1 MRLYRALLRV
11 YPRSFRQEY
20 GVEMESIFRARRRE
34 STGLAVGALWVEAV
48 ADAVNNG
55 LRVHWDHLTQ
65 DVRYSLRSL
74 SHARGFALTAVVVA
88 ALGTGATTT
97 TFSVADHVL
106 VRPLPFP
113 ESERLVMAWQDQR
126 ARGYSRIE
134 LSIGNYMDLKGR
146 NKSLAG
152 LAAYTS
158 NPVTLVGHGAPE
170 RLDASVVTPD
180 LFEVLGV
187 PAAHGRALIAA
198 DGEPG
203 ASGVAVLSDA
213 LWRGMF
219 GADPGV
225 LGRTIALDGLPHVI
239 VGVMPSA
246 FEFPTRET
254 DVWLAF
260 RLAPDEDRA
269 NLFLRAVG
277 RLAPGVTI
285 EQAQSDLGTI
295 AAQLERE
302 HPVANAE
309 TGATVHLLRDQV
321 SPQARTLII
330 TLVAASLCLLLIAC
344 FNLAN
349 LLLARALVRQ
359 REVAI
364 RLAMGV
370 GRERLVRQLL
380 TESLM
385 LGLVGGA
392 LGVVLALIATPL
404 VAQLVPTTL
413 PIPDTPRVDLR
424 VLAIAAIVVLG
435 TAVGFGAVPAIRTTS
450 RAGTRSLRE
459 GTRTGTTR
467 ATERW
472 RSALVVAEV
481 AATVVLLVTAGLL
494 TRALWNVQGTD
505 PGFRSDNVLT
515 ARTALP
521 FPKYAPTERRQQFYD
536 RVLNDVRALPGVANA
551 AYASFLPLV
560 MRGGIWPVTL
570 GGRGDPEVGTV
581 SLRLVT
587 PGYFDTMRIPLARGR
602 DVAAGDTMQAP
613 LVAVISDSFARRHW
627 PDQDPIGRRFF
638 VAFFERTVIGVAG
651 DVRVRGLERDSEPQV
666 YLPSRQVPDGG
677 LIFYA
682 PKDLVVRAHVPAATL
697 APALRQIVDAVDPE
711 QPLSDVR
718 LLSAIVAGDTAGRRA
733 QLFVVL
739 GFAVIAF
746 VLAAF
751 GLYGLLSFAV
761 ASQKRDIGVRMALG
775 APPRRIIGM
784 VMGRGLALS
793 MTGLAIGAIV
803 AAGTGRWLQS
813 LLAGVNPS
821 DPGVFGAA
829 VLLVAAMTIG
839 GASMPAF
846 RAARIDPIDA
856 IRTG

>member
-11 YPRSFRQEY
+11 YPSSFRQEY

-34 STGLAVGALWVEAV
+34 STGLAVGALWVEAF

-158 NPVTLVGHGAPE
+158 NPVNLVGHGAPE
-170 RLDASVVTPD
+170 RLDGSFVTPD

-198 DGEPG
+198 DGELG

-309 TGATVHLLRDQV
+309 TGAAVHLLRDQV

-370 GRERLVRQLL
+370 GRGRLVRQLL

-413 PIPDTPRVDLR
+413 PISDTPRVDLR

-450 RAGTRSLRE
+450 RADTRSLRE
-459 GTRTGTTR
+459 GNRTGTTR

-505 PGFRSDNVLT
+505 PGFRSDNVLA

-521 FPKYAPTERRQQFYD
+521 FPKYAPTEQRQQFYD

-682 PKDLVVRAHVPAATL
+682 PKDLVVRAHVPPATL

-718 LLSAIVAGDTAGRRA
+718 LLSDIVAGDTAGRRA

-775 APPRRIIGM
+775 APPRRIVGM

-793 MTGLAIGAIV
+793 VTGLAIGAIV

-813 LLAGVNPS
+813 LLAGVNPA

>member
-1 MRLYRALLRV
+1 MRFYRALLRL

-34 STGLAVGALWVEAV
+34 STGLAVGALWVEAL
-48 ADAVNNG
+48 ADTLNNG
-55 LRVHWDHLTQ
+55 LRVHWDHLMQ

-74 SHARGFALTAVVVA
+74 LHARGFAFTAIVVA

-113 ESERLVMAWQDQR
+113 ESDRLVMVWQDQR

-134 LSIGNYMDLKGR
+134 LSIGNYLDLKDR

-158 NPVTLVGHGAPE
+158 NPVNLVGHGAPE
-170 RLDASVVTPD
+170 RLDASFVTPD
-180 LFEVLGV
+180 LFGVLGV
-187 PAAHGRALIAA
+187 HAAHGRALIAA

-203 ASGVAVLSDA
+203 ASGVALLSDA

-219 GADPGV
+219 GSDPGV
-225 LGRTIALDGLPHVI
+225 LGRTIVLDGLPHVV
-239 VGVMPSA
+239 VGVMPGG

-269 NLFLRAVG
+269 NMFLRAVG

-285 EQAQSDLGTI
+285 EQARSDLSTI

-309 TGATVHLLRDQV
+309 TGATLHLLRDQV
-321 SPQARTLII
+321 SPQARTLIV

-370 GRERLVRQLL
+370 SWERLMRQLL
-380 TESLM
+380 TESLV
-385 LGLVGGA
+385 LGVVGGA

-413 PIPDTPRVDLR
+413 PIPDTPSVDLR

-435 TAVGFGAVPAIRTTS
+435 TAVGFGAVPAIRTT
-450 RAGTRSLRE
+450 RHADTGSLRE

-467 ATERW
+467 TTERW
-472 RSALVVAEV
+472 RSALVIAEV
-481 AATVVLLVTAGLL
+481 AATVVLLVSAGLL

-505 PGFRSDNVLT
+505 PGFRSDTVLT

-521 FPKYAPTERRQQFYD
+521 FPKYAPTEQRQQFYD

-587 PGYFDTMRIPLARGR
+587 PGYFDTMRIPLHRGR
-602 DVAAGDTMQAP
+602 DVAAGDTMQGP
-613 LVAVISDSFARRHW
+613 LVAVVSDSFARRHW
-627 PDQDPIGRRFF
+627 PDQDPIGRQFF

-666 YLPSRQVPDGG
+666 YLPSRQVPDGA

-682 PKDLVVRAHVPAATL
+682 PKDLVVRANVPPTTL
-697 APALRQIVDAVDPE
+697 VPALRQIVAAADAE

-718 LLSAIVAGDTAGRRA
+718 LLSDIVAGDTAGRRA

-761 ASQKRDIGVRMALG
+761 ASQTRDIGVRMALG
-775 APPRRIIGM
+775 APPRRILGM

-793 MTGLAIGAIV
+793 LTGLAIGAII

-813 LLAGVNPS
+813 LLAGVDPV

-829 VLLVAAMTIG
+829 GLLVAAMTIG